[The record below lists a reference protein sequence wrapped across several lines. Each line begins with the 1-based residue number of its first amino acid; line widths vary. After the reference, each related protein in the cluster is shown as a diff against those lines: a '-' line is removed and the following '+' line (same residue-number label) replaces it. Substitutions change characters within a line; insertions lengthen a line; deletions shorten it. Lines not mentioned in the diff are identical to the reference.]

1 MSVTITKVGEGV
13 FKVQRDNVY
22 MDGQFNVTSI
32 NDNVNFYTKESNE
45 FLRNILYSDIS
56 IIDNTEGGSVYNP
69 ISAEDLMLKLKEL
82 GFFFDLGGNDTNG
95 SQILYMELNS
105 SQNINVISP
114 FTDLDFVEVTNTI
127 PGASVSSNFPIGSDT
142 YKGVV
147 TLPAGKYKTSFKINA
162 QNGTNTQ
169 KVVASIIQRYAP
181 SVLFYPQSLVY
192 EMYRNISFAT
202 LANPVANYNFLELTQ
217 TESFGIVTART
228 AAPGTINTLPTQSF
242 WQIEKI

>member
-56 IIDNTEGGSVYNP
+56 IVDDTQGGSVYNP
-69 ISAEDLMLKLKEL
+69 TSAEDLMLKLKEL
-82 GFFFDLGGNDTNG
+82 GFFFDINGNNTNG

-105 SQNINVISP
+105 SQDINVISP

-127 PGASVSSNFPIGSDT
+127 PGATVSSNFPIGPQT

-169 KVVASIIQRYAP
+169 KVVVCNISRYAP
-181 SVLFYPQSLVY
+181 SVVFYPQSTVY
-192 EMYRNISFAT
+192 EMYRNINFAT
-202 LANPVANYNFLELTQ
+202 LGNPDANYTFLELNQ
-217 TESFGIVTART
+217 TESFGIITART
-228 AAPGTINTLPTQSF
+228 AAAGAVNTIADQSF